1 VFDKSLSRNK
11 GSRSFSAV
19 GTGDSDDL
27 QYDPPPACIGNAIGI
42 IDEPLRQ
49 RTADV
54 PQPKKADAIRCAHF
68 RNGSMAAMTAGI
80 IERYAAYLPVTATTP
95 RVTLGEGSTPL
106 VRSSRIG
113 PSIGI
118 EQLYF
123 KYEGLNPSGSF
134 KDRGMAV
141 ATAKALEAGAQTL
154 LCASTGNTSAS
165 ASAYAARCG
174 LRAVVVVPVGGIAA
188 GKLAQALAYGATIVS
203 VKSSFDAALKLV
215 RQLADQPGVALVN
228 SVNPFRI
235 EGQKTG
241 AFEIVE
247 QLGHA
252 PAQLFIP
259 VGNGGN
265 ITAYWRGF
273 GEIVMTAGGSAP
285 RMHGAQAE
293 GAAPLVR
300 GRPVARPRTVA
311 SAIRIGNPASWAG
324 AIAARDE
331 SGGTIESVSDAEIMA
346 AHHRLAREEGLL
358 VEPASAASVA
368 LLLRR
373 TKARQVTE
381 GGAIVCVLTGHGL
394 KDPQALTRGLKMPRP
409 VEPTLTAIR
418 RALHA

>member
-1 VFDKSLSRNK
+1 
-11 GSRSFSAV
+11 
-19 GTGDSDDL
+19 
-27 QYDPPPACIGNAIGI
+27 
-42 IDEPLRQ
+42 
-49 RTADV
+49 
-54 PQPKKADAIRCAHF
+54 
-68 RNGSMAAMTAGI
+68 MAAMSAGI
-80 IERYAAYLPVTATTP
+80 IERYAAHLPVTAATP

-113 PSIGI
+113 PSIGLD
-118 EQLYF
+118 QLYF

-174 LRAVVVVPVGGIAA
+174 LRAVVVVPAGGVAA
-188 GKLAQALAYGATIVS
+188 GKLAQALAYGATVVT

-247 QLGHA
+247 QLGKA

-273 GEIVMTAGGSAP
+273 GEIVMTTGGSAP

-324 AIAARDE
+324 AVAARDE
-331 SGGTIESVSDAEIMA
+331 SGGTIEAVSDVEIMA
-346 AHHRLAREEGLL
+346 AHRRLAREEGLL
-358 VEPASAASVA
+358 VEPASAAGVA
-368 LLLRR
+368 LLLRKA
-373 TKARQVTE
+373 KARQVIDD
-381 GGAIVCVLTGHGL
+381 GAVVCVLTGHGL
-394 KDPQALTRGLKMPRP
+394 KDPQALTRGLKIPRP
-409 VEPTLTAIR
+409 VAPSLAALR
-418 RALHA
+418 RAIG

>member
-1 VFDKSLSRNK
+1 
-11 GSRSFSAV
+11 
-19 GTGDSDDL
+19 
-27 QYDPPPACIGNAIGI
+27 
-42 IDEPLRQ
+42 
-49 RTADV
+49 
-54 PQPKKADAIRCAHF
+54 
-68 RNGSMAAMTAGI
+68 MAAMTAGI

-113 PSIGI
+113 PSIGL

-174 LRAVVVVPVGGIAA
+174 LRAVVVVPAGGIAA
-188 GKLAQALAYGATIVS
+188 GKLAQALAYGATIVA
-203 VKSSFDAALKLV
+203 VKSSFDTALKLV

-247 QLGHA
+247 QLGQA

-300 GRPVARPRTVA
+300 GKPVARPRTVA

-331 SGGTIESVSDAEIMA
+331 SGGTIEAVSDAEIMA
-346 AHHRLAREEGLL
+346 AHRRLAREEGLL
-358 VEPASAASVA
+358 VEPASAAGVA
-368 LLLRR
+368 LLLRKA
-373 TKARQVTE
+373 KARQLADH
-381 GGAIVCVLTGHGL
+381 GAVVCVLTGHGL

-409 VEPTLTAIR
+409 VEPTLAAIR
-418 RALHA
+418 RAIG

>member
-1 VFDKSLSRNK
+1 
-11 GSRSFSAV
+11 
-19 GTGDSDDL
+19 
-27 QYDPPPACIGNAIGI
+27 
-42 IDEPLRQ
+42 
-49 RTADV
+49 
-54 PQPKKADAIRCAHF
+54 
-68 RNGSMAAMTAGI
+68 MAAMSAGI
-80 IERYAAYLPVTATTP
+80 IERYAAHLPVTAATP

-113 PSIGI
+113 PSVGL

-165 ASAYAARCG
+165 ASAYAACCG
-174 LRAVVVVPVGGIAA
+174 LRAVVVVPAGGVAT
-188 GKLAQALAYGATIVS
+188 GKLAQALAYGATVITI
-203 VKSSFDAALKLV
+203 KSSFDAALKLV

-247 QLGHA
+247 QLGQA

-273 GEIVMTAGGSAP
+273 GELVMTAGGSAP

-324 AIAARDE
+324 AVAARDE
-331 SGGTIESVSDAEIMA
+331 SGGTIEAVSDAEIMA
-346 AHHRLAREEGLL
+346 AHRRLAREEGLL
-358 VEPASAASVA
+358 VEPASAAGVA
-368 LLLRR
+368 LLLRKA
-373 TKARQVTE
+373 KARQVTDE
-381 GGAIVCVLTGHGL
+381 GTVVCVLTGHGL
-394 KDPQALTRGLKMPRP
+394 KDPQALTRGLRIPRP
-409 VEPTLTAIR
+409 VAPTLATLR
-418 RALHA
+418 RAIG